1 MASLSDPEK
10 YDLLCNAWKPE
21 TSFTFPRSTSGRR
34 FQSQLLESFPW
45 LRYSSICDGAF
56 CINCVLFAGESS
68 HNSSKLVYL
77 FKLPLKDWANAC
89 LRLKDHNSK
98 SNLHATAT
106 LRATQFKLSM
116 EDKITPIN
124 VQYDKIVS
132 NQVQL
137 NRMKLKP
144 IIEAILLCG
153 RQNIAL
159 RGHRDDSKYLDEAKY
174 NPGNLQA
181 LLSFLDRCGQN
192 KVFDDHIA
200 TAPRSA
206 TYRSKTTQNAIIN
219 ICG

>member
-1 MASLSDPEK
+1 MK
-10 YDLLCNAWKPE
+10 
-21 TSFTFPRSTSGRR
+21 
-34 FQSQLLESFPW
+34 
-45 LRYSSICDGAF
+45 
-56 CINCVLFAGESS
+56 
-68 HNSSKLVYL
+68 
-77 FKLPLKDWANAC
+77 
-89 LRLKDHNSK
+89 
-98 SNLHATAT
+98 
-106 LRATQFKLSM
+106 
-116 EDKITPIN
+116 DKITPIN

-137 NRMKLKP
+137 NGMKLKP
-144 IIEAILLCG
+144 IIKAILLCG

-181 LLSFLDRCGQN
+181 LLSFFVRCGQN